1 MGTLTEA
8 MTHLRG
14 EIESMRGARFAMIAK
29 LAADAR
35 DRSVAVAE
43 MRHGFARAH
52 SQMARSSRAFRSSF
66 LSELRRSVASRRR
79 DFRGELTNARRAW
92 WANGSDVHLAWTTRA
107 DRDAKTRKSGK
118 R

>member
-8 MTHLRG
+8 MTNLRG
-14 EIESMRGARFAMIAK
+14 EIESMRGARFAMIRK

-43 MRHGFARAH
+43 MRHGFAKVH

-66 LSELRRSVASRRR
+66 MSELRRSVASRRR

-92 WANGSDVHLAWTTRA
+92 RANGKNVQPAFTTRA
-107 DRDAKTRKSGK
+107 DRDAKTKKSEK
-118 R
+118 S